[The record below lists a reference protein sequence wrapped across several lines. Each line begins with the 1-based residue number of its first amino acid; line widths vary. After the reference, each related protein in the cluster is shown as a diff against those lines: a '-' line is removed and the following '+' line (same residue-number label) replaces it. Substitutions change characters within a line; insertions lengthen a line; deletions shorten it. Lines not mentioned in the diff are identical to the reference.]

1 MVPPT
6 GATIQSIYL
15 PPGTHV
21 RTATYAIA
29 RSSSNFDAP
38 DEFKPERWLPS
49 DSSLAPEGKAAFNPK
64 ASVPFLLG
72 PYNCVGR
79 NFALME
85 MRATVA
91 TLVRRYDMRLVER
104 FDKERFDRMIE
115 DRSVLEIEG
124 ALDVIVTRRAIV
136 QDKS

>member
-1 MVPPT
+1 M
-6 GATIQSIYL
+6 
-15 PPGTHV
+15 
-21 RTATYAIA
+21 
-29 RSSSNFDAP
+29 
-38 DEFKPERWLPS
+38 
-49 DSSLAPEGKAAFNPK
+49 
-64 ASVPFLLG
+64 PFLLG

-115 DRSVLEIEG
+115 DRSILEIEG
-124 ALDVIVTRRAIV
+124 ALDVIVTRRAKV